1 MLPCG
6 EKMLFCLIITD
17 SCRDGIDQSSQTVSL
32 KPVRLKSILTS
43 TLVATSLLVAPV
55 SIQNSSALGIKVA
68 PASWGYIY
76 ASGNT
81 VSVQSK
87 PRVLSANLEK
97 KSNFVINFN
106 TVPAIARPAIQTAVD
121 IWSEN
126 FSSTVPIN
134 VNVKWGSSSSYGV
147 LASASAKNNFS
158 NFNGAPDKTLY
169 YASALANALAGRD
182 LDPTT
187 PEVEI
192 SITSNA
198 PWYYGIDAMCPP
210 RSFDLVSVILHEMGH
225 GLGFVSGNY
234 YDVFSGFGRVDQP
247 TPFDA
252 YAQLPDGRRLAD
264 LPSPSLEAGKAMTTD
279 LVWSGENAVKANNGI
294 KPKLYTPSTYEPGSS
309 VSHLDESTFSQS
321 GQNAVMTPNL
331 DSGEVFHLPGP
342 LVLAMFEDM
351 RQKPPAGIAAGTPQP
366 PQNVKALIGDK
377 SAIVRFDPPV
387 NFRSAQVSKYEVK
400 NIQTGAVVSASESPV
415 LISGL
420 RNGSKY
426 TFSVTATNSLGTS
439 NSVNTNS
446 VIPQPSWKTSVI
458 DATADAK
465 FLATTIYAGNPVV
478 AYSDS
483 KKGDLKLATFRANKW
498 NITTVDGNSSS
509 LGKTVND
516 VSGYISM
523 CTSVVGRTNYLHIFY
538 ADLKDKDLRYALF
551 DGKTWLYEIV
561 DGDALAIQDYK
572 EFPRKRGGSD
582 VSVSSA
588 CAVTSA
594 GVQVFY
600 RDESQGILLGAVRDK
615 LDWRY
620 EIVDGDKDTEDRTTG
635 DVAFHL
641 KATTVGKKIHLIYD
655 SVRGFDMERNVTR
668 SDVRYATRSSA
679 LVEDWT
685 YKTLDVPGN
694 GVSVAGY
701 DVAIFNG
708 ARGVNTAWFT
718 GTGASFP
725 NPNQVRYQLL
735 DAASFTDVTTSEY
748 GVPNS
753 PIMMD
758 EKSIIFGCQ
767 LRLCVLNRS
776 DRLVSLVSG
785 GNVQEG
791 SSSSWVTLNKIKY
804 AVAGVSGK
812 LTLLRP

>member
-1 MLPCG
+1 M
-6 EKMLFCLIITD
+6 
-17 SCRDGIDQSSQTVSL
+17 
-32 KPVRLKSILTS
+32 RLKSMI
-43 TLVATSLLVAPV
+43 TSLLVVTSFLVAPI
-55 SIQNSSALGIKVA
+55 SNSSALEIKVA
-68 PASWGYIY
+68 PANWGYIY
-76 ASGNT
+76 ASGNS
-81 VSVQSK
+81 VSVQAT
-87 PRVLSANLEK
+87 PRLPSANLEK
-97 KSNFVINFN
+97 KSNFLINFN
-106 TVPAIARPAIQTAVD
+106 TVPSLARPAVQAAVD

-126 FSSTVPIN
+126 FASTVPIN

-182 LDPTT
+182 LDPTS
-187 PEVEI
+187 PEIEI

-198 PWYYGIDAMCPP
+198 PWYYGTDGNCPA

-234 YDVFSGFGRVDQP
+234 YEPFSGFGRVDQP

-264 LPSPSLEAGKAMTTD
+264 MPSPSLEAGKAMTSG

-309 VSHLDESTFSQS
+309 ISHLDEATFSQS
-321 GQNAVMTPNL
+321 ADNAVMTPNL

-387 NFRSAQVSKYEVK
+387 NFRSAQVSKYDVT
-400 NIQTGAVVSASESPV
+400 NIQTGNVVSVSESPV
-415 LISGL
+415 TISGL
-420 RNGSKY
+420 KNGTKY
-426 TFSVTATNSLGTS
+426 TFSVSATNSLGTS

-446 VIPQPSWKTSVI
+446 VTPQPAWKSSII

-465 FLATTIYAGNPVV
+465 YLATATYAGKPVI

-483 KKGDLKLATFRANKW
+483 KKGDLKLATFSGNKW
-498 NITTVDGNSSS
+498 GTKTIDGNSTT
-509 LGKTVND
+509 LGKTTND

-523 CTSVVGRTNYLHIFY
+523 CTSVSGRTNYLHIFY
-538 ADLKDKDLRYALF
+538 SDLKDKDLRYAVY
-551 DGKTWLYEIV
+551 DGKSWYYEIV
-561 DGDALAIQDYK
+561 DGDALSIQDYK

-588 CAVTSA
+588 CAVTAS

-600 RDESQGILLGAVRDK
+600 RDESQGILLGAVKDK

-655 SVRGFDMERNVTR
+655 SVRGFDMDRNVTR
-668 SDVRYATRSSA
+668 SEMRYATRSSA
-679 LVEDWT
+679 FVEDWT

-708 ARGVNTAWFT
+708 ARGINTGWFT

-725 NPNQVRYQLL
+725 NPDQVRYQLFG
-735 DAASFTDVTTSEY
+735 ATSFTDAKSVEY

-753 PIMMD
+753 PIVMD
-758 EKSIIFGCQ
+758 DRTIMFGCQ
-767 LRLCVLNRS
+767 LRLCALNQANRS
-776 DRLVSLVSG
+776 VSLISNG
-785 GNVQEG
+785 TVQEG
-791 SSSSWVTLNKIKY
+791 SLSSWITLNKIRY

-812 LTLLRP
+812 LTLFKP

>member
-1 MLPCG
+1 M
-6 EKMLFCLIITD
+6 
-17 SCRDGIDQSSQTVSL
+17 
-32 KPVRLKSILTS
+32 RLKSMI
-43 TLVATSLLVAPV
+43 TSLLVVASFLVAPI
-55 SIQNSSALGIKVA
+55 SNSSALEIKVA
-68 PASWGYIY
+68 PANWGYIY
-76 ASGNT
+76 ASGNS
-81 VSVQSK
+81 VSVQAT
-87 PRVLSANLEK
+87 PRLPSAKLEK
-97 KSNFVINFN
+97 KSNFLINFN
-106 TVPAIARPAIQTAVD
+106 TVPSLARPAVQAAID

-126 FSSTVPIN
+126 FASTVPVN

-182 LDPTT
+182 LDPTS
-187 PEVEI
+187 PEIEI

-198 PWYYGIDAMCPP
+198 PWYYGTDGNCPA

-234 YDVFSGFGRVDQP
+234 YDAFSGFGRVDQP

-264 LPSPSLEAGKAMTTD
+264 MPSPSLEAGKAMTSD

-309 VSHLDESTFSQS
+309 ISHLDEATFSQS
-321 GQNAVMTPNL
+321 VDNAVMTPNL

-351 RQKPPAGIAAGTPQP
+351 RQKPPAGVAAGTPQP

-387 NFRSAQVSKYEVK
+387 NFRSAQVSKYDVT
-400 NIQTGAVVSASESPV
+400 NIQTGSVVSVTESPV
-415 LISGL
+415 TISGL
-420 RNGSKY
+420 KNGTKY
-426 TFSVTATNSLGTS
+426 TFSVSATNSLGTS

-446 VIPQPSWKTSVI
+446 VTPQSAWKSSVV
-458 DATADAK
+458 DASADAK
-465 FLATTIYAGNPVV
+465 YLATAIYAGKPVI

-483 KKGDLKLATFRANKW
+483 KKGDLKLATFSGNKW
-498 NITTVDGNSSS
+498 GIKTIDGNSTT
-509 LGKTVND
+509 LGKTTND

-523 CTSVVGRTNYLHIFY
+523 CTSVSGRTNYLHIFY
-538 ADLKDKDLRYALF
+538 SDLKDKDLRYAVY
-551 DGKTWLYEIV
+551 DGKSWYYEIV
-561 DGDALAIQDYK
+561 DGDALSIQDYK

-588 CAVTSA
+588 CAVTAS

-600 RDESQGILLGAVRDK
+600 RDESQGILLGAVKDK

-655 SVRGFDMERNVTR
+655 SVRGFDMDRNVTR
-668 SDVRYATRSSA
+668 SEMRYATRSSA
-679 LVEDWT
+679 FVEDWT

-708 ARGVNTAWFT
+708 ARGINTGWFT

-725 NPNQVRYQLL
+725 NPDQVRYQLFG
-735 DAASFTDVTTSEY
+735 ATSFTDAKSVEY

-753 PIMMD
+753 PIVMD
-758 EKSIIFGCQ
+758 DRTIMFGCQ
-767 LRLCVLNRS
+767 LRLCALNQANRS
-776 DRLVSLVSG
+776 VSLISNG
-785 GNVQEG
+785 TVQEG
-791 SSSSWVTLNKIKY
+791 SLSSWITLNKIRY

-812 LTLLRP
+812 LTLFKP

>member
-1 MLPCG
+1 M
-6 EKMLFCLIITD
+6 
-17 SCRDGIDQSSQTVSL
+17 
-32 KPVRLKSILTS
+32 RLKSNITS
-43 TLVATSLLVAPV
+43 VLVVASFLIAPI
-55 SIQNSSALGIKVA
+55 SNASALGIKVA
-68 PASWGYIY
+68 PANWVNIY
-76 ASGNT
+76 ASGNS
-81 VSVQSK
+81 VSVQAT
-87 PRVLSANLEK
+87 PRLPSANLEK
-97 KSNFVINFN
+97 KSNFLINFN
-106 TVPAIARPAIQTAVD
+106 TVPSIARPAIQAAVD

-126 FSSTVPIN
+126 FASTVPIN

-182 LDPTT
+182 LDPTS
-187 PEVEI
+187 PEIEI

-198 PWYYGIDAMCPP
+198 PWYYGTDGICPA

-234 YDVFSGFGRVDQP
+234 YEPFSGFGRVDQP

-264 LPSPSLEAGKAMTTD
+264 MPSPSLEAGKAMTSD
-279 LVWSGENAVKANNGI
+279 LFWSGENAIKANNGI
-294 KPKLYTPSTYEPGSS
+294 KPKLYTPSIYEAGSS
-309 VSHLDESTFSQS
+309 ISHLDEATFSKS
-321 GQNAVMTPNL
+321 VDNAVMTPNL

-351 RQKPPAGIAAGTPQP
+351 RQKPPAGVAAGTPQP

-377 SAIVRFDPPV
+377 SAIIKFDPPV
-387 NFRSAQVSKYEVK
+387 NFRSAQVSRYDVT
-400 NIQTGAVVSASESPV
+400 NIQTGSVVSVTESPV
-415 LISGL
+415 TISGL
-420 RNGSKY
+420 KNGTKY

-446 VIPQPSWKTSVI
+446 ITPQPAWKSSVI

-465 FLATTIYAGNPVV
+465 YLATGIYAGKPVI

-483 KKGDLKLATFRANKW
+483 KKGDLKLATFSGNKW
-498 NITTVDGNSSS
+498 GIKTIDGNSTT
-509 LGKTVND
+509 LGKTTND

-523 CTSVVGRTNYLHIFY
+523 CTSVSGRTNYLHIFY
-538 ADLKDKDLRYALF
+538 ADLKDKDLRYAVY
-551 DGKTWLYEIV
+551 DGKSWYYEIV
-561 DGDALAIQDYK
+561 DGDALSIQDYK

-588 CAVTSA
+588 CAVTSS

-600 RDESQGILLGAVRDK
+600 RDESQGILLGAVKDR

-668 SDVRYATRSSA
+668 SEMRYATRSSA
-679 LVEDWT
+679 FVEDWT
-685 YKTLDVPGN
+685 YKTLDIPGN

-708 ARGVNTAWFT
+708 ARGINTGWFT

-725 NPNQVRYQLL
+725 NPNQIRYQLFG
-735 DAASFTDVTTSEY
+735 ASSFTDASSVEF

-753 PIMMD
+753 PIVMD
-758 EKSIIFGCQ
+758 DRTIMFGCQ
-767 LRLCVLNRS
+767 LRLCALNQANRS
-776 DRLVSLVSG
+776 VSLISNG
-785 GNVQEG
+785 TVQEG
-791 SSSSWVTLNKIKY
+791 SLSSWITLNKIRY

-812 LTLLRP
+812 LTLFKP

>member
-1 MLPCG
+1 M
-6 EKMLFCLIITD
+6 
-17 SCRDGIDQSSQTVSL
+17 
-32 KPVRLKSILTS
+32 RLKSMI
-43 TLVATSLLVAPV
+43 TSLLVVTSFLVAPI
-55 SIQNSSALGIKVA
+55 SNSSALEIKVA
-68 PASWGYIY
+68 PANWGYIY
-76 ASGNT
+76 ASGNS
-81 VSVQSK
+81 VSVQAT
-87 PRVLSANLEK
+87 PRLPSANLEK
-97 KSNFVINFN
+97 KSNFLINFN
-106 TVPAIARPAIQTAVD
+106 TVPSVARPAVQAAVD

-126 FSSTVPIN
+126 FASTVPIN

-182 LDPTT
+182 LDPTS
-187 PEVEI
+187 PEIEI

-198 PWYYGIDAMCPP
+198 PWYYGTDGNCPA

-234 YDVFSGFGRVDQP
+234 YEPFSGFGRVDQP

-264 LPSPSLEAGKAMTTD
+264 MPSPSLEAGKAMTSD
-279 LVWSGENAVKANNGI
+279 LFWSGENAIKANNGI
-294 KPKLYTPSTYEPGSS
+294 KPKLYTPSIYEAGSS
-309 VSHLDESTFSQS
+309 ISHLDEATFSKS
-321 GQNAVMTPNL
+321 VDNAVMTPNL

-351 RQKPPAGIAAGTPQP
+351 RQRPPAGIAAGTPQP
-366 PQNVKALIGDK
+366 PQNVKALIGDR

-387 NFRSAQVSKYEVK
+387 NFRSAQVSKYDVT
-400 NIQTGAVVSASESPV
+400 NIQTGNVVSVSESPV
-415 LISGL
+415 TISGL
-420 RNGSKY
+420 KNGTKY
-426 TFSVTATNSLGTS
+426 TFSVSATNSLGTS

-446 VIPQPSWKTSVI
+446 VTPQPAWKSSII

-465 FLATTIYAGNPVV
+465 YLATATYAGKPVI

-483 KKGDLKLATFRANKW
+483 KKGDLKLATFSGNKW
-498 NITTVDGNSSS
+498 GIKTIDGNSTT
-509 LGKTVND
+509 LGKTTND

-523 CTSVVGRTNYLHIFY
+523 CTSVSGRTNYLHIFY
-538 ADLKDKDLRYALF
+538 SDLKDEDLRYAVY
-551 DGKTWLYEIV
+551 DGKSWYYEIV
-561 DGDALAIQDYK
+561 DGDALSIQDYK

-582 VSVSSA
+582 VSVSNA
-588 CAVTSA
+588 CAVTSS

-600 RDESQGILLGAVRDK
+600 RDESQGILLGAVKDK

-620 EIVDGDKDTEDRTTG
+620 EIVDGDKDTEARTTG

-655 SVRGFDMERNVTR
+655 SVRGFDMDRNVTR
-668 SDVRYATRSSA
+668 SEMRYATRSSA
-679 LVEDWT
+679 FVEDWT
-685 YKTLDVPGN
+685 YKTLDIPGN

-708 ARGVNTAWFT
+708 ARGINTGWFT

-725 NPNQVRYQLL
+725 NPDQVRYQLFG
-735 DAASFTDVTTSEY
+735 ATSFTDAKSVEY

-753 PIMMD
+753 PIVMD
-758 EKSIIFGCQ
+758 DRTIMFGCQ
-767 LRLCVLNRS
+767 LRLCALNQANRS
-776 DRLVSLVSG
+776 VSLISNG
-785 GNVQEG
+785 TVQEG
-791 SSSSWVTLNKIKY
+791 SLSSWITLNKIRY

-812 LTLLRP
+812 LTLFKP

>member
-1 MLPCG
+1 M
-6 EKMLFCLIITD
+6 
-17 SCRDGIDQSSQTVSL
+17 
-32 KPVRLKSILTS
+32 RLKSMI
-43 TLVATSLLVAPV
+43 TSLLVVTSFLVAPI
-55 SIQNSSALGIKVA
+55 SNSSSLEIKVA
-68 PASWGYIY
+68 PANWGYIY
-76 ASGNT
+76 ASGNS
-81 VSVQSK
+81 VSVQAT
-87 PRVLSANLEK
+87 PRLPSANLEK
-97 KSNFVINFN
+97 KSNFLINFN
-106 TVPAIARPAIQTAVD
+106 TVPSLARPAVQAAVD

-126 FSSTVPIN
+126 FASTVPVN

-182 LDPTT
+182 LDPNS

-198 PWYYGIDAMCPP
+198 HWYYGTDGNCPA

-234 YDVFSGFGRVDQP
+234 YDAFSGFGRVDQP
-247 TPFDA
+247 TTFDA

-264 LPSPSLEAGKAMTTD
+264 MPSPSLEAGKAMTSD

-309 VSHLDESTFSQS
+309 ISHLDEATFSQS
-321 GQNAVMTPNL
+321 VDNAVMTPNL

-351 RQKPPAGIAAGTPQP
+351 RQRPPAGIAAGTPQP

-387 NFRSAQVSKYEVK
+387 NFRSAQVSKYDVT
-400 NIQTGAVVSASESPV
+400 NIQTGNVVSVTESPV
-415 LISGL
+415 TISGL
-420 RNGSKY
+420 KNGTKY
-426 TFSVTATNSLGTS
+426 TFSVSATNSLGTS

-446 VIPQPSWKTSVI
+446 VTPQSAWKSSVV
-458 DATADAK
+458 DAAADAK
-465 FLATTIYAGNPVV
+465 YLATAIYAGKPVI

-483 KKGDLKLATFRANKW
+483 KKGDLKLATFSGKKW
-498 NITTVDGNSSS
+498 GVKTIDGNSTA
-509 LGKTVND
+509 LGRTTND

-523 CTSVVGRTNYLHIFY
+523 CTSVRGRTNYLHIFY
-538 ADLKDKDLRYALF
+538 SDLKDKDLRYAVY
-551 DGKTWLYEIV
+551 DGKSWYYEIV
-561 DGDALAIQDYK
+561 DGDALSIQDYK

-582 VSVSSA
+582 VSVANA
-588 CAVTSA
+588 CAVTAS

-600 RDESQGILLGAVRDK
+600 RDESQGILLGAVKDK

-641 KATTVGKKIHLIYD
+641 KATNVGKKIHLIYD
-655 SVRGFDMERNVTR
+655 SVSGFDMDRNVTR
-668 SDVRYATRSSA
+668 GEMRYASRSSA
-679 LVEDWT
+679 FVEDWT
-685 YKTLDVPGN
+685 YKTLDIPGN

-708 ARGVNTAWFT
+708 ARGINTGWFT

-725 NPNQVRYQLL
+725 NPDQVRYQLFG
-735 DAASFTDVTTSEY
+735 ATSFTDAISVEY

-753 PIMMD
+753 PIVMD
-758 EKSIIFGCQ
+758 DKTIMFGCQ
-767 LRLCVLNRS
+767 LRLCALNKANRS
-776 DRLVSLVSG
+776 VTLISNG
-785 GNVQEG
+785 TVQEG
-791 SSSSWVTLNKIKY
+791 SLSSWITLNKIRY

-812 LTLLRP
+812 LTLFRP

>member
-1 MLPCG
+1 M
-6 EKMLFCLIITD
+6 
-17 SCRDGIDQSSQTVSL
+17 
-32 KPVRLKSILTS
+32 RLKSMI
-43 TLVATSLLVAPV
+43 TSLLVVTSFLVAPI
-55 SIQNSSALGIKVA
+55 SNSSALEIKVA
-68 PASWGYIY
+68 PANWGYIY
-76 ASGNT
+76 ASGNS
-81 VSVQSK
+81 VSVQAT
-87 PRVLSANLEK
+87 PRLPSANLEK
-97 KSNFVINFN
+97 KSNFLINFN
-106 TVPAIARPAIQTAVD
+106 TVPSLARPAVQAAVD

-126 FSSTVPIN
+126 FASTVPIN

-182 LDPTT
+182 LDPTS
-187 PEVEI
+187 PEIEI

-198 PWYYGIDAMCPP
+198 PWYYGTDGNCPA

-234 YDVFSGFGRVDQP
+234 YDAFSGFGRVDQP

-264 LPSPSLEAGKAMTTD
+264 MPSPSLEAGKAMTSG

-309 VSHLDESTFSQS
+309 ISHLDEATFSQS
-321 GQNAVMTPNL
+321 VDNAVMTPNL

-387 NFRSAQVSKYEVK
+387 NFRSAQVSKYDVT
-400 NIQTGAVVSASESPV
+400 NIQTGNVVSVSESPV
-415 LISGL
+415 TISGL
-420 RNGSKY
+420 KNGTKY
-426 TFSVTATNSLGTS
+426 TFSVSATNSLGTS

-446 VIPQPSWKTSVI
+446 VTPQPAWKSSII

-465 FLATTIYAGNPVV
+465 YLATATYAGKPVI

-483 KKGDLKLATFRANKW
+483 KKGDLKLATFSGNKW
-498 NITTVDGNSSS
+498 GIKTIDGNSTT
-509 LGKTVND
+509 LGKTTND

-538 ADLKDKDLRYALF
+538 SDLKDKDLRYAVY
-551 DGKTWLYEIV
+551 DGKSWYYEIV
-561 DGDALAIQDYK
+561 DGDALSIQDYK

-588 CAVTSA
+588 CAVTAS

-600 RDESQGILLGAVRDK
+600 RDESQGILLGAVKDK

-641 KATTVGKKIHLIYD
+641 KATTVGKKIHIIYD
-655 SVRGFDMERNVTR
+655 SVRGFDMDRNVTR
-668 SDVRYATRSSA
+668 SEMRYATRSSA
-679 LVEDWT
+679 FVEDWT

-708 ARGVNTAWFT
+708 ARGINTGWFT

-725 NPNQVRYQLL
+725 NPDQVRYQLFG
-735 DAASFTDVTTSEY
+735 ATSFTDAKSVEY

-753 PIMMD
+753 PIVMD
-758 EKSIIFGCQ
+758 DRTIMFGCQ
-767 LRLCVLNRS
+767 LRLCALNQANRS
-776 DRLVSLVSG
+776 VSLISNG
-785 GNVQEG
+785 TVQEG
-791 SSSSWVTLNKIKY
+791 SLSSWITLNKIRY

-812 LTLLRP
+812 LTLFKP

>member
-1 MLPCG
+1 M
-6 EKMLFCLIITD
+6 
-17 SCRDGIDQSSQTVSL
+17 
-32 KPVRLKSILTS
+32 RLKSIITS
-43 TLVATSLLVAPV
+43 VLVVASLLIAPI
-55 SIQNSSALGIKVA
+55 SNASALGIKVA
-68 PASWGYIY
+68 PANWVNIY
-76 ASGNT
+76 ASGNS
-81 VSVQSK
+81 VSVQAT
-87 PRVLSANLEK
+87 PRLPSANLEK
-97 KSNFVINFN
+97 KSNFLINFN
-106 TVPAIARPAIQTAVD
+106 TVPSIARPAIQAAVD

-126 FSSTVPIN
+126 FASTVPIN

-182 LDPTT
+182 LDPTS
-187 PEVEI
+187 PEIEI

-198 PWYYGIDAMCPP
+198 PWYYGTDGICPA

-234 YDVFSGFGRVDQP
+234 YEPFSGFGRVDQP

-264 LPSPSLEAGKAMTTD
+264 MPSPSLEAGKAMTSD
-279 LVWSGENAVKANNGI
+279 LFWSGENAIKANNGI
-294 KPKLYTPSTYEPGSS
+294 KPKLYTPSIYEAGSS
-309 VSHLDESTFSQS
+309 ISHLDEATFSKS
-321 GQNAVMTPNL
+321 VDNAVMTPNL

-351 RQKPPAGIAAGTPQP
+351 RQKPPAGVAAGTPQP

-377 SAIVRFDPPV
+377 SAIVKFDPPV
-387 NFRSAQVSKYEVK
+387 NFRSAQVSRYDVT
-400 NIQTGAVVSASESPV
+400 NIQTGSVVSVTESPV
-415 LISGL
+415 TISGL
-420 RNGSKY
+420 KNGTKY

-446 VIPQPSWKTSVI
+446 ITPQPAWKSSVI

-465 FLATTIYAGNPVV
+465 YLATGIYAGKPVI

-483 KKGDLKLATFRANKW
+483 KKGDLKLATFSGNKW
-498 NITTVDGNSSS
+498 GIKTIDGNSTT
-509 LGKTVND
+509 LGKTTND

-523 CTSVVGRTNYLHIFY
+523 CTSVSGRTNYLHIFY
-538 ADLKDKDLRYALF
+538 ADLKDKDLRYAVY
-551 DGKTWLYEIV
+551 DGKSWYYEIV
-561 DGDALAIQDYK
+561 DGDALSIQDYK

-588 CAVTSA
+588 CAVTSS

-600 RDESQGILLGAVRDK
+600 RDESQGILLGAVKDR

-668 SDVRYATRSSA
+668 SEMRYATRSSA
-679 LVEDWT
+679 FVEDWT
-685 YKTLDVPGN
+685 YKTLDIPGN

-708 ARGVNTAWFT
+708 ARGINTGWFT

-725 NPNQVRYQLL
+725 NPNQIRYQLFG
-735 DAASFTDVTTSEY
+735 ASSFTDASSVEF

-753 PIMMD
+753 PIVMD
-758 EKSIIFGCQ
+758 DRTIMFGCQ
-767 LRLCVLNRS
+767 LRLCALNQANRS
-776 DRLVSLVSG
+776 VSLISNG
-785 GNVQEG
+785 TVQEG
-791 SSSSWVTLNKIKY
+791 SLSSWITLNKIRY

-812 LTLLRP
+812 LTLFKP

>member
-1 MLPCG
+1 M
-6 EKMLFCLIITD
+6 
-17 SCRDGIDQSSQTVSL
+17 
-32 KPVRLKSILTS
+32 RLKSMI
-43 TLVATSLLVAPV
+43 TSLLVVTSFLVAPI
-55 SIQNSSALGIKVA
+55 SNSSALEIKVA
-68 PASWGYIY
+68 PANWGYIY
-76 ASGNT
+76 ASGNS
-81 VSVQSK
+81 VSVQAT
-87 PRVLSANLEK
+87 PRLPSANLEK
-97 KSNFVINFN
+97 KSNFLINFN
-106 TVPAIARPAIQTAVD
+106 TVPSLARPAVQAAVD

-126 FSSTVPIN
+126 FASTVPIN

-182 LDPTT
+182 LDPTS
-187 PEVEI
+187 PEIEI

-198 PWYYGIDAMCPP
+198 PWYYGTDGNCPA

-234 YDVFSGFGRVDQP
+234 YDAFSGFGRVDQP

-264 LPSPSLEAGKAMTTD
+264 MPSPSLEAGKAMTSD

-309 VSHLDESTFSQS
+309 ISHLDEATFSQS
-321 GQNAVMTPNL
+321 VDNAVMTPNL

-387 NFRSAQVSKYEVK
+387 NFRSAQVSKYDVT
-400 NIQTGAVVSASESPV
+400 NIQTGNVVSVSESPV
-415 LISGL
+415 TISGL
-420 RNGSKY
+420 KNGTKY
-426 TFSVTATNSLGTS
+426 TFSVSATNSLGTS

-446 VIPQPSWKTSVI
+446 VTPQPAWKSSII
-458 DATADAK
+458 DAASDAK
-465 FLATTIYAGNPVV
+465 YLATATYAGKPVI

-483 KKGDLKLATFRANKW
+483 KKGDLKLATFSGNKW
-498 NITTVDGNSSS
+498 GIKTIDGNSTT
-509 LGKTVND
+509 LGKTTND

-523 CTSVVGRTNYLHIFY
+523 CTSVSGRTNYLHIFY
-538 ADLKDKDLRYALF
+538 SDLKDEDLRYAVY
-551 DGKTWLYEIV
+551 DGKSWYYEIV
-561 DGDALAIQDYK
+561 DGDALSIQDYK

-588 CAVTSA
+588 CAVTAS

-600 RDESQGILLGAVRDK
+600 RDESQGILLGAVKDK

-655 SVRGFDMERNVTR
+655 SVRGFDMDRNVTR
-668 SDVRYATRSSA
+668 SEMRYATRSSA
-679 LVEDWT
+679 FVEDWT
-685 YKTLDVPGN
+685 YKTLDVPGS

-708 ARGVNTAWFT
+708 ARGINTGWFT

-725 NPNQVRYQLL
+725 NPDQVRYQLFG
-735 DAASFTDVTTSEY
+735 ATSFTDAKSVEY

-753 PIMMD
+753 PIVMD
-758 EKSIIFGCQ
+758 DRTIMFGCQ
-767 LRLCVLNRS
+767 LRLCALNQANRS
-776 DRLVSLVSG
+776 VSLISNG
-785 GNVQEG
+785 TVQEG
-791 SSSSWVTLNKIKY
+791 SLSSWITLNKIRY

-812 LTLLRP
+812 LTLFKP

>member
-1 MLPCG
+1 M
-6 EKMLFCLIITD
+6 
-17 SCRDGIDQSSQTVSL
+17 
-32 KPVRLKSILTS
+32 RLKSMI
-43 TLVATSLLVAPV
+43 TSLLVVTSFLVAPI
-55 SIQNSSALGIKVA
+55 SNSSALEIKVA
-68 PASWGYIY
+68 PANWGYIY
-76 ASGNT
+76 ASGNS
-81 VSVQSK
+81 VSVQAT
-87 PRVLSANLEK
+87 PRLPSANLEK
-97 KSNFVINFN
+97 KSNFLINFN
-106 TVPAIARPAIQTAVD
+106 TVPSLARPAVQAAVD

-126 FSSTVPIN
+126 FASTVPVN

-182 LDPTT
+182 LDPTS
-187 PEVEI
+187 PEIEI

-198 PWYYGIDAMCPP
+198 PWYYGTDGNCPA

-234 YDVFSGFGRVDQP
+234 YEPFSGFGRVDQP

-264 LPSPSLEAGKAMTTD
+264 MPSPSLEAGKAMTSD
-279 LVWSGENAVKANNGI
+279 LFWSGDNAIKANNGI
-294 KPKLYTPSTYEPGSS
+294 KPKLYTPSIYEAGSS
-309 VSHLDESTFSQS
+309 ISHLDEATFSKS
-321 GQNAVMTPNL
+321 VDNAVMTPNL

-387 NFRSAQVSKYEVK
+387 NFRSAQVSKYDVT
-400 NIQTGAVVSASESPV
+400 NIQTGNVVSVSESPV
-415 LISGL
+415 TISGL
-420 RNGSKY
+420 KNGTKY
-426 TFSVTATNSLGTS
+426 TFSVSATNSLGTS

-446 VIPQPSWKTSVI
+446 VTPQPAWKSSII

-465 FLATTIYAGNPVV
+465 YLATATYAGKPVI

-483 KKGDLKLATFRANKW
+483 KKGDLKLATFSGNKW
-498 NITTVDGNSSS
+498 GIKTIDGNSTT
-509 LGKTVND
+509 LGKTTND

-538 ADLKDKDLRYALF
+538 SDLKDKDLRYAVY
-551 DGKTWLYEIV
+551 DGKSWYYEIV
-561 DGDALAIQDYK
+561 DGDALSIQDYK

-588 CAVTSA
+588 CAVTAS

-600 RDESQGILLGAVRDK
+600 RDESQGILLGAVKDK

-655 SVRGFDMERNVTR
+655 SVRGFDMDRNVTR
-668 SDVRYATRSSA
+668 SEMRYATRSSA
-679 LVEDWT
+679 FVEDWT

-694 GVSVAGY
+694 GVSVAGH

-708 ARGVNTAWFT
+708 ARGINTGWFT

-725 NPNQVRYQLL
+725 NPDQVRYQLFG
-735 DAASFTDVTTSEY
+735 ATSFTDAKSVEY

-753 PIMMD
+753 PIVMD
-758 EKSIIFGCQ
+758 DRTIMFGCQ
-767 LRLCVLNRS
+767 LRLCALNQANRS
-776 DRLVSLVSG
+776 VSLISNG
-785 GNVQEG
+785 TVQEG
-791 SSSSWVTLNKIKY
+791 SLSSWITLNKIRY

-812 LTLLRP
+812 LTLFKP

>member
-1 MLPCG
+1 M
-6 EKMLFCLIITD
+6 
-17 SCRDGIDQSSQTVSL
+17 
-32 KPVRLKSILTS
+32 RLKSMI
-43 TLVATSLLVAPV
+43 TSLLVVTSFLVAPI
-55 SIQNSSALGIKVA
+55 SNSSALEIKVA
-68 PASWGYIY
+68 PANWGYIY
-76 ASGNT
+76 ASGNS
-81 VSVQSK
+81 VSVQAT
-87 PRVLSANLEK
+87 PRLPSANLEK
-97 KSNFVINFN
+97 KSNFLINFN
-106 TVPAIARPAIQTAVD
+106 TVPSLARPAVQAAVD

-126 FSSTVPIN
+126 FASTVPIN

-182 LDPTT
+182 LDPTS
-187 PEVEI
+187 PEIEI

-198 PWYYGIDAMCPP
+198 PWYYGTDGNCPA

-234 YDVFSGFGRVDQP
+234 YEPFSGFGRVDQP

-264 LPSPSLEAGKAMTTD
+264 MPSPSLEAGKAMTSD
-279 LVWSGENAVKANNGI
+279 LFWSGDNAIKANNGI
-294 KPKLYTPSTYEPGSS
+294 KPKLYTPSIYEAGSS
-309 VSHLDESTFSQS
+309 ISHLDEATFSKS
-321 GQNAVMTPNL
+321 VDNAVMTPNL

-387 NFRSAQVSKYEVK
+387 NFRSAQVSKYDVT
-400 NIQTGAVVSASESPV
+400 NIQTGNVVSVSESPV
-415 LISGL
+415 TISGL
-420 RNGSKY
+420 KNGTKY
-426 TFSVTATNSLGTS
+426 TFSVSATNSLGTS

-446 VIPQPSWKTSVI
+446 VTPQPAWKSSII

-465 FLATTIYAGNPVV
+465 YLATATYAGKPVI

-483 KKGDLKLATFRANKW
+483 KKGDLKLATFSGNKW
-498 NITTVDGNSSS
+498 GIKTIDGNSTT
-509 LGKTVND
+509 LGKTTND

-523 CTSVVGRTNYLHIFY
+523 CTSVVDRTNYLHIFY
-538 ADLKDKDLRYALF
+538 SDLKDKDLRYAVY
-551 DGKTWLYEIV
+551 DGKSWYYEIV
-561 DGDALAIQDYK
+561 DGDALSIQDYK

-588 CAVTSA
+588 CAVTAS

-600 RDESQGILLGAVRDK
+600 RDESQGILLGAVKDK

-655 SVRGFDMERNVTR
+655 SVRGFDMDRNVTR
-668 SDVRYATRSSA
+668 SEMRYATRSSA
-679 LVEDWT
+679 FVEDWT

-708 ARGVNTAWFT
+708 ARGINTGWFT

-725 NPNQVRYQLL
+725 NPDQVRYQLFG
-735 DAASFTDVTTSEY
+735 ATSFTDAKSVEY

-753 PIMMD
+753 PIVMD
-758 EKSIIFGCQ
+758 DKTIMFSCQ
-767 LRLCVLNRS
+767 LRLCALNKTNRS
-776 DRLVSLVSG
+776 VTLISNST
-785 GNVQEG
+785 VQEG
-791 SSSSWVTLNKIKY
+791 SLSSWITLNRIRY

-812 LTLLRP
+812 LTLFKP

>member
-1 MLPCG
+1 M
-6 EKMLFCLIITD
+6 
-17 SCRDGIDQSSQTVSL
+17 
-32 KPVRLKSILTS
+32 RLKSMI
-43 TLVATSLLVAPV
+43 TSLLVVTSFLVAPI
-55 SIQNSSALGIKVA
+55 SNSSALEIKVA
-68 PASWGYIY
+68 PANWGYIY
-76 ASGNT
+76 ASGNS
-81 VSVQSK
+81 VSVQAT
-87 PRVLSANLEK
+87 PRLPSANLEK
-97 KSNFVINFN
+97 KSNFLINFN
-106 TVPAIARPAIQTAVD
+106 TVPSVARPAVQAAVD

-126 FSSTVPIN
+126 FASTVPIN

-147 LASASAKNNFS
+147 LASASAKSNFS
-158 NFNGAPDKTLY
+158 NFNGAPDKSLY
-169 YASALANALAGRD
+169 YASALANALAGLD
-182 LDPTT
+182 LDPNS
-187 PEVEI
+187 PEIEI

-198 PWYYGIDAMCPP
+198 PWYYGTDGNCPA

-234 YDVFSGFGRVDQP
+234 YDAFSGFGRVDQP

-264 LPSPSLEAGKAMTTD
+264 LPSPSLEAGKAMTSA

-309 VSHLDESTFSQS
+309 ISHLDEATFSQS
-321 GQNAVMTPNL
+321 GENAVMTPNL
-331 DSGEVFHLPGP
+331 DSGEVFHLPGA

-351 RQKPPAGIAAGTPQP
+351 RQKPPAGVAAGTPQP

-377 SAIVRFDPPV
+377 SAIVVFDPPL
-387 NFRSAQVSKYEVK
+387 NFRSAQVTNYEVK
-400 NIQTGAVVSASESPV
+400 NIQTGSVVSVTESPV
-415 LISGL
+415 TISGL
-420 RNGSKY
+420 KNGTKY
-426 TFSVTATNSLGTS
+426 TFSVSATNSLGTS

-446 VIPQPSWKTSVI
+446 ITPQSAWKSSVV
-458 DATADAK
+458 DAAADAK
-465 FLATTIYAGNPVV
+465 YLATATYAGKPVI

-483 KKGDLKLATFRANKW
+483 KKGDLKLATFSGNKW
-498 NITTVDGNSSS
+498 SIKTIDGNSTT
-509 LGKTVND
+509 LGKTTND

-523 CTSVVGRTNYLHIFY
+523 CTSVSGRTNYLHIFY
-538 ADLKDKDLRYALF
+538 ADLKDKDLRYAVY
-551 DGKTWLYEIV
+551 DGKSWYYEIV
-561 DGDALAIQDYK
+561 DGDNLSIQDYK

-588 CAVTSA
+588 CAVTAS

-600 RDESQGILLGAVRDK
+600 RDESQGILLGAVKDK

-620 EIVDGDKDTEDRTTG
+620 EIVDGDKDTENRTTG

-655 SVRGFDMERNVTR
+655 SVRGFDMEQNVTR
-668 SDVRYATRSSA
+668 SEMRYATRSSA
-679 LVEDWT
+679 FVEDWT
-685 YKTLDVPGN
+685 YKTLDIPGN

-708 ARGVNTAWFT
+708 ARGINTGWFT

-725 NPNQVRYQLL
+725 NPDQVRYQLFG
-735 DAASFTDVTTSEY
+735 ATSFTDATSVEY

-753 PIMMD
+753 PIVMD
-758 EKSIIFGCQ
+758 DKTIMFSCQ
-767 LRLCVLNRS
+767 LRLCALNKAN
-776 DRLVSLVSG
+776 RLVTLISNSA
-785 GNVQEG
+785 VQEG
-791 SSSSWVTLNKIKY
+791 SLSSWITLNKIRY

-812 LTLLRP
+812 LTLFKP

>member
-1 MLPCG
+1 M
-6 EKMLFCLIITD
+6 
-17 SCRDGIDQSSQTVSL
+17 
-32 KPVRLKSILTS
+32 RLKSMI
-43 TLVATSLLVAPV
+43 TSLLVVASFLVAPI
-55 SIQNSSALGIKVA
+55 SNSSALEIKVV
-68 PASWGYIY
+68 PANWGYIY
-76 ASGNT
+76 ASGNS
-81 VSVQSK
+81 VSVQAT
-87 PRVLSANLEK
+87 PRLPSANLEK
-97 KSNFVINFN
+97 KSNFLINFN
-106 TVPAIARPAIQTAVD
+106 TVPSLARPAVQAAVD

-126 FSSTVPIN
+126 FASTVPVN

-182 LDPTT
+182 LDPTS
-187 PEVEI
+187 PEIEI

-198 PWYYGIDAMCPP
+198 PWYYGTDGNCPA

-234 YDVFSGFGRVDQP
+234 YDAFSGFGRVDQP

-264 LPSPSLEAGKAMTTD
+264 MPSPSLEAGKAMTSD

-309 VSHLDESTFSQS
+309 ISHLDEATFSQS
-321 GQNAVMTPNL
+321 VDNAVMTPNL

-387 NFRSAQVSKYEVK
+387 NFRSAQVSKYDVT
-400 NIQTGAVVSASESPV
+400 NIQTGNVVSVSESPV
-415 LISGL
+415 TISGL
-420 RNGSKY
+420 KNGTKY
-426 TFSVTATNSLGTS
+426 TFSVSATNSLGTS

-446 VIPQPSWKTSVI
+446 VTPQPAWKSSII

-465 FLATTIYAGNPVV
+465 YLATATYAGKPVI

-483 KKGDLKLATFRANKW
+483 KKGDLKLATFSGNKW
-498 NITTVDGNSSS
+498 GIKTIDGNSTT
-509 LGKTVND
+509 LGKTTND

-523 CTSVVGRTNYLHIFY
+523 CTSVSGRTNYLHIFY
-538 ADLKDKDLRYALF
+538 SDLKDKDLRYAVY
-551 DGKTWLYEIV
+551 DGKSWYYEIV
-561 DGDALAIQDYK
+561 DGDALSIQDYK

-588 CAVTSA
+588 CAVTAS

-600 RDESQGILLGAVRDK
+600 RDESQGILLGAVKDK

-641 KATTVGKKIHLIYD
+641 KATTVGKKIHIIYD
-655 SVRGFDMERNVTR
+655 SVRGFDMDRNVTR
-668 SDVRYATRSSA
+668 SEMRYATRSSA
-679 LVEDWT
+679 FVEDWT

-708 ARGVNTAWFT
+708 ARGINTGWFT

-725 NPNQVRYQLL
+725 NPDQVRYQLFG
-735 DAASFTDVTTSEY
+735 ATSFTDAKSVEY

-753 PIMMD
+753 PIVMD
-758 EKSIIFGCQ
+758 DRTIMFGCQ
-767 LRLCVLNRS
+767 LRLCALNQANRS
-776 DRLVSLVSG
+776 VSLISNG
-785 GNVQEG
+785 TVQEG
-791 SSSSWVTLNKIKY
+791 SLSSWITLNKIRY

-812 LTLLRP
+812 LTLFKP

>member
-1 MLPCG
+1 M
-6 EKMLFCLIITD
+6 
-17 SCRDGIDQSSQTVSL
+17 
-32 KPVRLKSILTS
+32 RLKSIITS
-43 TLVATSLLVAPV
+43 VLVVASFLIAPI
-55 SIQNSSALGIKVA
+55 SNASALGIKVA
-68 PASWGYIY
+68 PANWVNIY
-76 ASGNT
+76 ASGNS
-81 VSVQSK
+81 VSVQAT
-87 PRVLSANLEK
+87 PRLPSANLEK
-97 KSNFVINFN
+97 KSNFLINFN
-106 TVPAIARPAIQTAVD
+106 TVPSIARPAIQAAVD

-126 FSSTVPIN
+126 FASTVPIN

-182 LDPTT
+182 LDPTS
-187 PEVEI
+187 PEIEI

-198 PWYYGIDAMCPP
+198 PWYYGTDGICPA

-234 YDVFSGFGRVDQP
+234 YEPFSGFGRVDQP

-264 LPSPSLEAGKAMTTD
+264 MPSPSLEAGKAMTSD
-279 LVWSGENAVKANNGI
+279 LFWSGENAIKANNGI
-294 KPKLYTPSTYEPGSS
+294 KPKLYTPSIYEAGSS
-309 VSHLDESTFSQS
+309 ISHLDEATFSKS
-321 GQNAVMTPNL
+321 VDNAVMTPNL

-351 RQKPPAGIAAGTPQP
+351 RQKPPAGVAAGTPQP

-377 SAIVRFDPPV
+377 SAIVKFDPPV
-387 NFRSAQVSKYEVK
+387 NFRSAQVSRYDVT
-400 NIQTGAVVSASESPV
+400 NIQTGSVVSVTESPV
-415 LISGL
+415 TISGL
-420 RNGSKY
+420 KNGTKY

-446 VIPQPSWKTSVI
+446 ITPQPAWKSSVI

-465 FLATTIYAGNPVV
+465 YLATGIYAGKPVI

-483 KKGDLKLATFRANKW
+483 KKGDLKLATLSGNKW
-498 NITTVDGNSSS
+498 GIKTIDGNSTT
-509 LGKTVND
+509 LGKTTND

-523 CTSVVGRTNYLHIFY
+523 CTSVSGRTNYLHIFY
-538 ADLKDKDLRYALF
+538 ADLKDKDLRYAVY
-551 DGKTWLYEIV
+551 DGKSWYYEIV
-561 DGDALAIQDYK
+561 DGDALSIQDYK

-588 CAVTSA
+588 CAVTSS

-600 RDESQGILLGAVRDK
+600 RDESQGILLGAVKDR

-668 SDVRYATRSSA
+668 SEMRYATRSSA
-679 LVEDWT
+679 FVEDWT
-685 YKTLDVPGN
+685 YKTLDIPGN

-708 ARGVNTAWFT
+708 ARGINTGWFT

-725 NPNQVRYQLL
+725 NPNQIRYQLFG
-735 DAASFTDVTTSEY
+735 ASSFTDASSVEF

-753 PIMMD
+753 PIVMD
-758 EKSIIFGCQ
+758 DRTIMFGCQ
-767 LRLCVLNRS
+767 LRLCALNQANRS
-776 DRLVSLVSG
+776 VSLISNG
-785 GNVQEG
+785 TVQEG
-791 SSSSWVTLNKIKY
+791 SLSSWITLNKIRY

-812 LTLLRP
+812 LTLFKP

>member
-1 MLPCG
+1 M
-6 EKMLFCLIITD
+6 
-17 SCRDGIDQSSQTVSL
+17 
-32 KPVRLKSILTS
+32 RLKSMI
-43 TLVATSLLVAPV
+43 TSLLVVTSFLVAPI
-55 SIQNSSALGIKVA
+55 SNSSALEIKVA
-68 PASWGYIY
+68 PANWGYIY
-76 ASGNT
+76 ASGNS
-81 VSVQSK
+81 VSVQAT
-87 PRVLSANLEK
+87 PRLPSANLEK
-97 KSNFVINFN
+97 KSNFLINFN
-106 TVPAIARPAIQTAVD
+106 TVPSLARPAVQAAVD

-126 FSSTVPIN
+126 FASTVPIN

-182 LDPTT
+182 LDPTS
-187 PEVEI
+187 PEIEI

-198 PWYYGIDAMCPP
+198 PWYYGTDGNCPA

-234 YDVFSGFGRVDQP
+234 YDAFSGFGRVDQP

-264 LPSPSLEAGKAMTTD
+264 MPSPSLEAGKAMTSD
-279 LVWSGENAVKANNGI
+279 LFWSGDNAIKANNGI
-294 KPKLYTPSTYEPGSS
+294 KPKLYTPSIYEAGSS
-309 VSHLDESTFSQS
+309 ISHLDEATFSKS
-321 GQNAVMTPNL
+321 VDNAVMTPNL

-387 NFRSAQVSKYEVK
+387 NFRSAQVSKYDVT
-400 NIQTGAVVSASESPV
+400 NIQTGNVVSVSESPV
-415 LISGL
+415 TISGL
-420 RNGSKY
+420 KNGTKY
-426 TFSVTATNSLGTS
+426 TFSVSATNSLGTS

-446 VIPQPSWKTSVI
+446 VTPQPAWKSSII

-465 FLATTIYAGNPVV
+465 YLATATYAGKPVI

-483 KKGDLKLATFRANKW
+483 KKGDLKLATFSGNKW
-498 NITTVDGNSSS
+498 GIKTIDGNSTT
-509 LGKTVND
+509 LGKTTND

-523 CTSVVGRTNYLHIFY
+523 CTSVSGRTNYLHIFY
-538 ADLKDKDLRYALF
+538 SDLKDKDLRYAVY
-551 DGKTWLYEIV
+551 DGKSWYYEIV
-561 DGDALAIQDYK
+561 DGDALSIQDYK

-588 CAVTSA
+588 CAVTAS

-600 RDESQGILLGAVRDK
+600 RDESQGILLGAVKDK

-641 KATTVGKKIHLIYD
+641 KATTVGKKIHIIYD
-655 SVRGFDMERNVTR
+655 SVRGFDMDRNVTR
-668 SDVRYATRSSA
+668 SEMRYATRSSA
-679 LVEDWT
+679 FVEDWT
-685 YKTLDVPGN
+685 YKTLDIPGN

-708 ARGVNTAWFT
+708 ARGINTGWFT

-725 NPNQVRYQLL
+725 NPDQVRYQLFG
-735 DAASFTDVTTSEY
+735 ATSFTDAKSVEY

-753 PIMMD
+753 PIVMD
-758 EKSIIFGCQ
+758 DRTIMFGCQ
-767 LRLCVLNRS
+767 LRLCALNQANRS
-776 DRLVSLVSG
+776 VSLISNG
-785 GNVQEG
+785 TVQEG
-791 SSSSWVTLNKIKY
+791 SLSSWITLNKIRY

-812 LTLLRP
+812 LTLFKP

>member
-1 MLPCG
+1 M
-6 EKMLFCLIITD
+6 
-17 SCRDGIDQSSQTVSL
+17 
-32 KPVRLKSILTS
+32 RLKSIITS
-43 TLVATSLLVAPV
+43 VLVVASFLIAPI
-55 SIQNSSALGIKVA
+55 SNASALGIKVA
-68 PASWGYIY
+68 PANWVNIY
-76 ASGNT
+76 ASGNS
-81 VSVQSK
+81 VSVQAT
-87 PRVLSANLEK
+87 PRLPSANLEK
-97 KSNFVINFN
+97 KSNFLINFN
-106 TVPAIARPAIQTAVD
+106 TVPSIARPAIQAAVD

-126 FSSTVPIN
+126 FASTVPIN

-182 LDPTT
+182 LDPTS
-187 PEVEI
+187 PEIEI

-198 PWYYGIDAMCPP
+198 PWYYGTDGICPA

-234 YDVFSGFGRVDQP
+234 YEPFSGFGRVDQP

-264 LPSPSLEAGKAMTTD
+264 MPSPSLEAGKAMTSD
-279 LVWSGENAVKANNGI
+279 LFWSGENAIKANNGI
-294 KPKLYTPSTYEPGSS
+294 KPKLYTPSIYEAGSS
-309 VSHLDESTFSQS
+309 ISHLDEATFSKS
-321 GQNAVMTPNL
+321 VDNAVMTPNL

-351 RQKPPAGIAAGTPQP
+351 RQKPPAGVAAGTPQP

-377 SAIVRFDPPV
+377 SAIVKFDPPV
-387 NFRSAQVSKYEVK
+387 NFRSAQVSRYDVT
-400 NIQTGAVVSASESPV
+400 NIQTGSVVSVTESPV
-415 LISGL
+415 TISGL
-420 RNGSKY
+420 KNGTKY

-446 VIPQPSWKTSVI
+446 ITPQPAWKSSVI

-465 FLATTIYAGNPVV
+465 YLATGIYAGKPVI

-483 KKGDLKLATFRANKW
+483 KKGDLKLATFSGNKW
-498 NITTVDGNSSS
+498 GIKTIDGNSTT
-509 LGKTVND
+509 LGKTTND

-523 CTSVVGRTNYLHIFY
+523 CTSVSGRTNYLHIFY
-538 ADLKDKDLRYALF
+538 ADLKDKDLRYAVY
-551 DGKTWLYEIV
+551 DGKSWYYEIV
-561 DGDALAIQDYK
+561 DGDALSIQDYK

-588 CAVTSA
+588 CAVTSS

-600 RDESQGILLGAVRDK
+600 RDESQGILLGAVKDR

-668 SDVRYATRSSA
+668 SEMRYATRSSA
-679 LVEDWT
+679 FVEDWT
-685 YKTLDVPGN
+685 YKTLDIPGN

-708 ARGVNTAWFT
+708 ARGINTGWFT

-725 NPNQVRYQLL
+725 NPNQIRYQLFG
-735 DAASFTDVTTSEY
+735 ASSFTDASSVEF

-753 PIMMD
+753 PIVMD
-758 EKSIIFGCQ
+758 DRTIMFGCQ
-767 LRLCVLNRS
+767 LRLCALNQANRS
-776 DRLVSLVSG
+776 VSLISNG
-785 GNVQEG
+785 TVQEG
-791 SSSSWVTLNKIKY
+791 SLSSWITLNKIRY

-812 LTLLRP
+812 LTLFKP

>member
-1 MLPCG
+1 M
-6 EKMLFCLIITD
+6 
-17 SCRDGIDQSSQTVSL
+17 
-32 KPVRLKSILTS
+32 RLKSIITS
-43 TLVATSLLVAPV
+43 VLVVASFLIAPI
-55 SIQNSSALGIKVA
+55 SNASALGIKVA
-68 PASWGYIY
+68 PANWVNIY
-76 ASGNT
+76 ASGNS
-81 VSVQSK
+81 VSVQAT
-87 PRVLSANLEK
+87 PRLPSANLEK
-97 KSNFVINFN
+97 KSNFLINFN
-106 TVPAIARPAIQTAVD
+106 TVPSIARPAIQAAVD

-126 FSSTVPIN
+126 FASTVPIN

-182 LDPTT
+182 LDPTS
-187 PEVEI
+187 PEIEI

-198 PWYYGIDAMCPP
+198 PWYYGTDGICPA

-234 YDVFSGFGRVDQP
+234 YEPFSGFGRVDQP

-264 LPSPSLEAGKAMTTD
+264 MPSPSLEAGKAMTSD
-279 LVWSGENAVKANNGI
+279 LFWSGENAIKANNGI
-294 KPKLYTPSTYEPGSS
+294 KPKLYTPSIYEAGSS
-309 VSHLDESTFSQS
+309 ISHLDEATFSKS
-321 GQNAVMTPNL
+321 VDNAVMTPNL

-351 RQKPPAGIAAGTPQP
+351 RQKPPAGVAAGTPQP

-377 SAIVRFDPPV
+377 SAIVKFDPPV
-387 NFRSAQVSKYEVK
+387 NFRSAQVSRYDVT
-400 NIQTGAVVSASESPV
+400 NIQTGSVVSVTESPV
-415 LISGL
+415 TISGL
-420 RNGSKY
+420 KNGTKY

-446 VIPQPSWKTSVI
+446 ITPQPAWKSSVI

-465 FLATTIYAGNPVV
+465 YLATGIYAGKPVV

-483 KKGDLKLATFRANKW
+483 KKGDLKLATFSGNKW
-498 NITTVDGNSSS
+498 GIKTIDGNSTT
-509 LGKTVND
+509 LGKTTND

-523 CTSVVGRTNYLHIFY
+523 CTSVSGRTNYLHIFY
-538 ADLKDKDLRYALF
+538 ADLKDKDLRYAVY
-551 DGKTWLYEIV
+551 DGKSWYYEIV
-561 DGDALAIQDYK
+561 DGDALSIQDYK

-588 CAVTSA
+588 CAVTSS

-600 RDESQGILLGAVRDK
+600 RDESQGILLGAVKDR

-668 SDVRYATRSSA
+668 SEMRYATRSSA
-679 LVEDWT
+679 FVEDWT
-685 YKTLDVPGN
+685 YKTLDIPGN

-708 ARGVNTAWFT
+708 ARGINTGWFT

-725 NPNQVRYQLL
+725 NPNQIRYQLFG
-735 DAASFTDVTTSEY
+735 ASSFTDASSVEF

-753 PIMMD
+753 PIVMD
-758 EKSIIFGCQ
+758 DRTIMFGCQ
-767 LRLCVLNRS
+767 LRLCALNQANRS
-776 DRLVSLVSG
+776 VSLISNG
-785 GNVQEG
+785 TVQEG
-791 SSSSWVTLNKIKY
+791 SLSSWITLNKIRY

-812 LTLLRP
+812 LTLFKP

>member
-1 MLPCG
+1 M
-6 EKMLFCLIITD
+6 
-17 SCRDGIDQSSQTVSL
+17 
-32 KPVRLKSILTS
+32 RLKSMI
-43 TLVATSLLVAPV
+43 TSLLVVASFLVAPI
-55 SIQNSSALGIKVA
+55 SNSSALEIKVA
-68 PASWGYIY
+68 PANWGYIY
-76 ASGNT
+76 ASGNS
-81 VSVQSK
+81 VSVQAT
-87 PRVLSANLEK
+87 PRLPSANLEK
-97 KSNFVINFN
+97 KSNFLINFN
-106 TVPAIARPAIQTAVD
+106 TVPSLARPAVQAAVD

-126 FSSTVPIN
+126 FASTVPIN

-182 LDPTT
+182 LDPTS
-187 PEVEI
+187 PEIEI

-198 PWYYGIDAMCPP
+198 PWYYGTDGNCPA

-234 YDVFSGFGRVDQP
+234 YDAFSGFGRVDQP

-264 LPSPSLEAGKAMTTD
+264 MPSPSLEAGKAMTSG

-309 VSHLDESTFSQS
+309 ISHLDEATFSQS
-321 GQNAVMTPNL
+321 VDNAVMTPNL

-387 NFRSAQVSKYEVK
+387 NFRSAQVSKYDVT
-400 NIQTGAVVSASESPV
+400 NIQTGNVVSVSESPV
-415 LISGL
+415 TISGL
-420 RNGSKY
+420 KNGTKY
-426 TFSVTATNSLGTS
+426 TFSVSATNSLGTS

-446 VIPQPSWKTSVI
+446 VTPQPAWKSSII
-458 DATADAK
+458 DVTADAK
-465 FLATTIYAGNPVV
+465 YLATATYAGKPVI

-483 KKGDLKLATFRANKW
+483 KKGDLKLATFSGNKW
-498 NITTVDGNSSS
+498 GIKTIDGNSTT
-509 LGKTVND
+509 LGKTTND

-523 CTSVVGRTNYLHIFY
+523 CTSVSGRTNYLHIFY
-538 ADLKDKDLRYALF
+538 SDLKDKDLRYAVY
-551 DGKTWLYEIV
+551 DGKSWYYEIV
-561 DGDALAIQDYK
+561 DGDALSIQDYK

-588 CAVTSA
+588 CAVTAS

-600 RDESQGILLGAVRDK
+600 RDESQGILLGAVKDK

-655 SVRGFDMERNVTR
+655 SVRGFDMDRNVTR
-668 SDVRYATRSSA
+668 SEMRYATRSSA
-679 LVEDWT
+679 FVEDWT
-685 YKTLDVPGN
+685 YKTLDVPGS

-708 ARGVNTAWFT
+708 ARGINTGWFT

-725 NPNQVRYQLL
+725 NPDQVRYQLFG
-735 DAASFTDVTTSEY
+735 ATSFTDAKSVEY

-753 PIMMD
+753 PIVMD
-758 EKSIIFGCQ
+758 DRTIMFGCQ
-767 LRLCVLNRS
+767 LRLCALNQANRS
-776 DRLVSLVSG
+776 VSLISNG
-785 GNVQEG
+785 IVQEG
-791 SSSSWVTLNKIKY
+791 SLSSWITLNKIRY

-812 LTLLRP
+812 LTLFKP

>member
-1 MLPCG
+1 M
-6 EKMLFCLIITD
+6 
-17 SCRDGIDQSSQTVSL
+17 
-32 KPVRLKSILTS
+32 RLKSMI
-43 TLVATSLLVAPV
+43 TSLLVVTSFLVAPI
-55 SIQNSSALGIKVA
+55 SNSSALEIKVA
-68 PASWGYIY
+68 PANWGYIY
-76 ASGNT
+76 ASGNS
-81 VSVQSK
+81 VSVQAT
-87 PRVLSANLEK
+87 PRLPSANLEK
-97 KSNFVINFN
+97 KSNFLINFN
-106 TVPAIARPAIQTAVD
+106 TVPSLARPAVQAAVD

-126 FSSTVPIN
+126 FASTVPIN

-182 LDPTT
+182 LDPTS
-187 PEVEI
+187 PEIEI

-198 PWYYGIDAMCPP
+198 PWYYGTDGNCPA

-234 YDVFSGFGRVDQP
+234 YDAFSGFGRVDQP

-264 LPSPSLEAGKAMTTD
+264 MPSPSLEAGKAMTSG

-309 VSHLDESTFSQS
+309 ISHLDEATFSQS
-321 GQNAVMTPNL
+321 ADNAVMTPNL

-387 NFRSAQVSKYEVK
+387 NFRSAQVSKYDVT
-400 NIQTGAVVSASESPV
+400 NIQTGNVVSVSESPV
-415 LISGL
+415 TISGL
-420 RNGSKY
+420 KNGTKY
-426 TFSVTATNSLGTS
+426 TFSVSATNSLGTS

-446 VIPQPSWKTSVI
+446 VTPQPAWKSSII

-465 FLATTIYAGNPVV
+465 YLATATYAGKPVI

-483 KKGDLKLATFRANKW
+483 KKGDLKLATFSGNKW
-498 NITTVDGNSSS
+498 GIKTIDGNSTT
-509 LGKTVND
+509 LGKTTND

-523 CTSVVGRTNYLHIFY
+523 CTSVSGRTNYLHIFY
-538 ADLKDKDLRYALF
+538 SDLKDKDLRYAVY
-551 DGKTWLYEIV
+551 DGKSWYYEIV
-561 DGDALAIQDYK
+561 DGDALSIQDYK

-588 CAVTSA
+588 CAVTAS

-600 RDESQGILLGAVRDK
+600 RDESQGILLGAVKDK

-655 SVRGFDMERNVTR
+655 SVRGFDMDRNVTR
-668 SDVRYATRSSA
+668 SEMRYATRSSA
-679 LVEDWT
+679 FVEDWT

-708 ARGVNTAWFT
+708 ARGINTGWFT

-725 NPNQVRYQLL
+725 NPDQVRYQLFG
-735 DAASFTDVTTSEY
+735 ATSFTDAKSVEY

-753 PIMMD
+753 PIVMD
-758 EKSIIFGCQ
+758 DRTIMFGCQ
-767 LRLCVLNRS
+767 LRLCALNQANRS
-776 DRLVSLVSG
+776 VSLISNG
-785 GNVQEG
+785 TVQEG
-791 SSSSWVTLNKIKY
+791 SLSSWITLNKIRY

-812 LTLLRP
+812 LTLFKP

>member
-1 MLPCG
+1 M
-6 EKMLFCLIITD
+6 
-17 SCRDGIDQSSQTVSL
+17 
-32 KPVRLKSILTS
+32 RLKSMI
-43 TLVATSLLVAPV
+43 TSLLVIASFLVAPI
-55 SIQNSSALGIKVA
+55 SNSSALEIKVA
-68 PASWGYIY
+68 PANWGYIY
-76 ASGNT
+76 ASGNS
-81 VSVQSK
+81 VSVQAT
-87 PRVLSANLEK
+87 PRLPSANLEK
-97 KSNFVINFN
+97 KSNFLITFN
-106 TVPAIARPAIQTAVD
+106 TVPSLARPAVQAAVD

-126 FSSTVPIN
+126 FASTVPIN

-182 LDPTT
+182 LDPTS
-187 PEVEI
+187 PEIEI

-198 PWYYGIDAMCPP
+198 PWYYGTDGNCPA

-234 YDVFSGFGRVDQP
+234 YDAFSGFGRVDQP

-264 LPSPSLEAGKAMTTD
+264 MPSPSLEAGKAMTSG

-309 VSHLDESTFSQS
+309 ISHLDEATFSQS
-321 GQNAVMTPNL
+321 ADNAVMTPNL

-387 NFRSAQVSKYEVK
+387 NFRSAQVSKYDVT
-400 NIQTGAVVSASESPV
+400 NIQTGNVVSVSESPV
-415 LISGL
+415 TISGL
-420 RNGSKY
+420 KNGTKY
-426 TFSVTATNSLGTS
+426 TFSVSATNSLGTS

-446 VIPQPSWKTSVI
+446 VTPQPAWKSSII

-465 FLATTIYAGNPVV
+465 YLATATYAGKPVI

-483 KKGDLKLATFRANKW
+483 KKGDLKLATFSGNKW
-498 NITTVDGNSSS
+498 GIKTIDGNSTT
-509 LGKTVND
+509 LGKTTND

-523 CTSVVGRTNYLHIFY
+523 CTSVSGRTNYLHIFY
-538 ADLKDKDLRYALF
+538 SDLKDKDLRYAVY
-551 DGKTWLYEIV
+551 DGKSWYYEIV
-561 DGDALAIQDYK
+561 DGDALSIQDYK

-588 CAVTSA
+588 CAVTAS

-600 RDESQGILLGAVRDK
+600 RDESQGILLGAVKDK

-655 SVRGFDMERNVTR
+655 SVRGFDMDRNVTR
-668 SDVRYATRSSA
+668 SEMRYATRSSA
-679 LVEDWT
+679 FVEDWT

-708 ARGVNTAWFT
+708 ARGINTGWFT

-725 NPNQVRYQLL
+725 NPDQVRYQLFG
-735 DAASFTDVTTSEY
+735 ATSFTDAKSVEY

-753 PIMMD
+753 PIVMD
-758 EKSIIFGCQ
+758 DRTIMFGCQ
-767 LRLCVLNRS
+767 LRLCALNQANRS
-776 DRLVSLVSG
+776 VSLISNG
-785 GNVQEG
+785 TVQEG
-791 SSSSWVTLNKIKY
+791 SLSSWITLNKIRY

-812 LTLLRP
+812 LTLFKP